1 MGLFEMLII
10 AVVALLV
17 VGPERMPE
25 TVRGAAMTL
34 GRLKRMFNST
44 KEEFEKQIGADDIR
58 LELHNEQIMDN
69 LKKMEADFAEI
80 DSDLNKLTQ
89 DDEDR
94 LFIEEDNYQDPP
106 EFAVDSVN
114 LKKSQPEEPFA
125 FNEPPAA
132 LKPSAV
138 KEPSAVKKPLAI
150 KASVTGNAPPPVTKT
165 QGSENS
171 MSNKEPAA
179 NKKPLATTKKVSS
192 KKVSSKQAP
201 APKLAAT
208 TVKKP
213 TDSALSGKQKTTK
226 TGPSEDSAILNE
238 NKSPV

>member
-1 MGLFEMLII
+1 MGIFEMLII

-25 TVRGAAMTL
+25 AVRGAAMTL

-44 KEEFEKQIGADDIR
+44 KEEFEKQIGAEDIR

-94 LFIEEDNYQDPP
+94 LFMEKDNYQDPP
-106 EFAVDSVN
+106 QFSDEELRS
-114 LKKSQPEEPFA
+114 KTTEPEEPFA
-125 FNEPPAA
+125 FNYPPADEV
-132 LKPSAV
+132 PSDIL
-138 KEPSAVKKPLAI
+138 EPLA
-150 KASVTGNAPPPVTKT
+150 A
-165 QGSENS
+165 
-171 MSNKEPAA
+171 KESKA
-179 NKKPLATTKKVSS
+179 NKKPAIS
-192 KKVSSKQAP
+192 
-201 APKLAAT
+201 
-208 TVKKP
+208 KKP
-213 TDSALSGKQKTTK
+213 TATKSPAATKKAAAKKSSTNSKTSAQQTSAK
-226 TGPSEDSAILNE
+226 TGKPEDNTVLNK

>member
-10 AVVALLV
+10 AVVTLLV

-25 TVRGAAMTL
+25 AVRGAAMTL

-94 LFIEEDNYQDPP
+94 LFMEEDNYQDPP
-106 EFAVDSVN
+106 EFRGEVLHA
-114 LKKSQPEEPFA
+114 KKHQPEEPFA
-125 FNEPPAA
+125 FNEPPADEEFSA
-132 LKPSAV
+132 NVELTVSNVPPSY
-138 KEPSAVKKPLAI
+138 
-150 KASVTGNAPPPVTKT
+150 TAPQT
-165 QGSENS
+165 
-171 MSNKEPAA
+171 NKEPATR
-179 NKKPLATTKKVSS
+179 KKSIAEKSPSTTET
-192 KKVSSKQAP
+192 P
-201 APKLAAT
+201 APKEAAPDSELSTQQPSSQTAQSEAT
-208 TVKKP
+208 T
-213 TDSALSGKQKTTK
+213 
-226 TGPSEDSAILNE
+226 ILNK
-238 NKSPV
+238 NKLSV

>member
-25 TVRGAAMTL
+25 AVRGAAMTI
-34 GRLKRMFNST
+34 GRLKRTFNST

-69 LKKMEADFAEI
+69 LKKMEADIAEI

-94 LFIEEDNYQDPP
+94 LFMEEDNYQDSPQFSG
-106 EFAVDSVN
+106 EDLHSD
-114 LKKSQPEEPFA
+114 KSQREEPFA
-125 FNEPPAA
+125 FNYPPADEEPLDA
-132 LKPSAV
+132 
-138 KEPSAVKKPLAI
+138 KESKAKKKKTVISKKP
-150 KASVTGNAPPPVTKT
+150 
-165 QGSENS
+165 
-171 MSNKEPAA
+171 
-179 NKKPLATTKKVSS
+179 TTKKSTTTT
-192 KKVSSKQAP
+192 KKA
-201 APKLAAT
+201 AAT
-208 TVKKP
+208 KPTTAAKKP
-213 TDSALSGKQKTTK
+213 STNSKPPAQQASAQ
-226 TGPSEDSAILNE
+226 TGQAEGNIILNK

>member
-10 AVVALLV
+10 AVVTLLV

-25 TVRGAAMTL
+25 AVRGAAMTL

-94 LFIEEDNYQDPP
+94 LFMEEDNYQDPP
-106 EFAVDSVN
+106 EFRGEDLHA
-114 LKKSQPEEPFA
+114 KKHQPEEPFA
-125 FNEPPAA
+125 FNEPPADEEF
-132 LKPSAV
+132 SANV
-138 KEPSAVKKPLAI
+138 ELTVSNVPPNY
-150 KASVTGNAPPPVTKT
+150 TAPQT
-165 QGSENS
+165 
-171 MSNKEPAA
+171 NKEPATR
-179 NKKPLATTKKVSS
+179 KKSIAEKSPSTTGT
-192 KKVSSKQAP
+192 P
-201 APKLAAT
+201 APKEAAPDSELSTQQPSSQTAQSEAT
-208 TVKKP
+208 T
-213 TDSALSGKQKTTK
+213 
-226 TGPSEDSAILNE
+226 ILNK
-238 NKSPV
+238 NKLSV